1 MITGSPPA
9 RTTLEMTDTRYLT
22 LPARFE
28 NIPTIALFVAE
39 AARAAGMNEAEV
51 FHCQMAADE
60 ACTNIVE
67 HAYGDDEVGV
77 VEVTVTVRPGRLT
90 VRVVDY
96 GEAFD
101 PSDVPAPSFS
111 GDVENLQ
118 PGGIGLHLMR
128 SLMDDVR
135 FSFGP
140 DRNQLI
146 MEKVASGA
154 GDGPAAAAIPVRT
167 PAPGIGIVSP
177 QGRLDAVRSPELERT
192 FADLLDGGRPWLIVD
207 FSDVSFISS
216 RGLKA
221 LVSAW
226 RGAGE
231 GGGDLALCAMSDRIR
246 DVLDTVGFSRLFT
259 IHRTCDDALAD
270 FRSRSA

>member
-1 MITGSPPA
+1 MTTGSPPVQTIA
-9 RTTLEMTDTRYLT
+9 KMTDTRYLT

-39 AARAAGMNEAEV
+39 AARAAGMSEAEA

-67 HAYGDDEVGV
+67 HAYGDDKAGV
-77 VEVTVTVRPGRLT
+77 IEITVTVRPGRLT
-90 VRVVDY
+90 VQIVDY
-96 GEAFD
+96 GEGFE
-101 PSDVPAPSFS
+101 PSDVPTPAFS
-111 GDVENLQ
+111 GDVESLQ

-128 SLMDDVR
+128 QLMDDVR

-146 MEKVASGA
+146 MEKYASEER
-154 GDGPAAAAIPVRT
+154 DEAAVGMPIRT
-167 PAPGIGIVSP
+167 PAPGIGVVAP
-177 QGRLDAVRSPELERT
+177 QGRLDAIRSPELERA
-192 FADLLDGGRPWLIVD
+192 FAELLDDGRHWLIVD

-221 LVSAW
+221 LVTAW
-226 RGAGE
+226 RGASE
-231 GGGDLALCAMSDRIR
+231 DGGGLALCAMPERIQ

-259 IHRTCDDALAD
+259 VHRTCDDALAD
-270 FRSRSA
+270 FETRSP

>member
-1 MITGSPPA
+1 M
-9 RTTLEMTDTRYLT
+9 LEMTDTRYLT
-22 LPARFE
+22 LPARYE

-39 AARAAGMNEAEV
+39 AAQAAGMSDAEV

-67 HAYGDDEVGV
+67 HAYGDDETGV
-77 VEVTVTVRPGRLT
+77 IEVTVIVRPGRLT

-101 PSDVPAPSFS
+101 PSGVPTPSFS
-111 GDVENLQ
+111 DNDVENLQ

-128 SLMDDVR
+128 QLMDDVR

-146 MEKVASGA
+146 MEKRASEARLESVGA
-154 GDGPAAAAIPVRT
+154 MPVRT
-167 PAPGIGIVSP
+167 PAPGIGVVTP
-177 QGRLDAVRSPELERT
+177 HGRLDAARSPELER
-192 FADLLDGGRPWLIVD
+192 ALAGLLDAGHRWLIVD
-207 FSDVSFISS
+207 CADVSYISS

-221 LVSAW
+221 LISAW
-226 RGAGE
+226 RRASDC
-231 GGGDLALCAMSDRIR
+231 GGGLALCAMPVRIQ

-270 FRSRSA
+270 FKARDS

>member
-1 MITGSPPA
+1 MTTGSLPVQTIA
-9 RTTLEMTDTRYLT
+9 KMTDTRYLT

-39 AARAAGMNEAEV
+39 AARAAGMSEAEV

-67 HAYGDDEVGV
+67 HAYGDEKAGV
-77 VEVTVTVRPGRLT
+77 IEITVTVRPGRLT
-90 VRVVDY
+90 VQIVDY
-96 GEAFD
+96 GEGFD
-101 PSDVPAPSFS
+101 PSDVPTPSFS
-111 GDVENLQ
+111 GHVESLQ

-128 SLMDDVR
+128 QLMDDVR

-146 MEKVASGA
+146 MEKYASEER
-154 GDGPAAAAIPVRT
+154 DEAAVGMLVRK
-167 PAPGIGIVSP
+167 PAPGIGVVAP
-177 QGRLDAVRSPELERT
+177 QGRLDATRSSELERA
-192 FADLLDGGRPWLIVD
+192 FAGLLDDGRHWLIVD

-221 LVSAW
+221 LVTAW
-226 RGAGE
+226 RGASE
-231 GGGDLALCAMSDRIR
+231 DGGGLALCAMPDRIR
-246 DVLDTVGFSRLFT
+246 DVLDTVGFSRLFAV
-259 IHRTCDDALAD
+259 HRTCDDALAD
-270 FRSRSA
+270 FETRSS